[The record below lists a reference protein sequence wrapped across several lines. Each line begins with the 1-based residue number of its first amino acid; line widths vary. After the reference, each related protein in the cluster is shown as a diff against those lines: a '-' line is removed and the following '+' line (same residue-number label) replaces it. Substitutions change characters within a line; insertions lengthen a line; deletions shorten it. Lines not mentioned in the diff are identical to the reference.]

1 MKPFKFFQKN
11 ITNSEGSLIAV
22 FAPTM
27 QHFRNWRRETFRD
40 RIVTERQQNYFH
52 CGGVGYKYIAHEI
65 DIIGCRFT
73 NFHVI
78 SEIDNRRQQIL
89 SDVIR
94 RVIANNERL

>member
-1 MKPFKFFQKN
+1 MKQFKFFQKN
-11 ITNSEGSLIAV
+11 ITSSEGGLIAV

-40 RIVTERQQNYFH
+40 RIVTERRQNYFQ
-52 CGGVGYKYIAHEI
+52 CEGVGYKYIAHEI

-89 SDVIR
+89 NDVVIR
-94 RVIANNERL
+94 IEFNERL

>member
-11 ITNSEGSLIAV
+11 ITSSEGVLIAV

-52 CGGVGYKYIAHEI
+52 CEGVGYKYIAHEI
-65 DIIGCRFT
+65 DIIGRRFT
-73 NFHVI
+73 SFHVI
-78 SEIDNRRQQIL
+78 SEIDNGRQQIL
-89 SDVIR
+89 NNLIR
-94 RVIANNERL
+94 RLEANETI